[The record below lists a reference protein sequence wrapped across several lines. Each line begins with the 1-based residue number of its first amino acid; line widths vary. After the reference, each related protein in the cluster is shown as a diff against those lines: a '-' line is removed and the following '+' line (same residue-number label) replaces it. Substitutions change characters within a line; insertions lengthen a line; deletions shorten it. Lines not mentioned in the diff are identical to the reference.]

1 MKGDYAMTSVRSL
14 WNQMWAW
21 DEQVRNW
28 TKRMFGLLLMANGAA
43 ARKSDAPVNKKV
55 ENLTQE
61 PDPEHLPSYSKAQ
74 WIGLLTGPLLFLL
87 IRFLV
92 SPEGMSSEA
101 VTALAIVA
109 WIATWWV
116 TEAIPIPLTSLLPLL
131 LFPLFGVMET
141 GDVSASYGDPLIF
154 LFIGSFMIA
163 LTMEK
168 WNLHRRI
175 ALGIISFIGTNP
187 SMIILGFMT
196 ATGFLSMWISNTAT
210 TMMMV
215 PMALAVTKQVA
226 DSLKQNGSTVDTTP
240 GNFKFG
246 TALMLGTAYAATL
259 GGFGTLIGAPAN
271 TILAA
276 TVNKLY
282 GVEISFAKWM
292 SFGIPL
298 VVVLIPLVWL
308 YLVKV
313 AYPMKLKDIPGGRNI
328 IKQEQQDLGRMGFE
342 EKVVLA
348 VFSLVA
354 IGWITRTFLLEN
366 IIPGIDDTVIALLG
380 AFLLF
385 VIPAKNTSGTI
396 LDWDTVKKLPWGIL
410 WLFGGGLAL
419 AAGISSSGLD
429 QWIGSQLVNFTDV
442 PLWVTIALI
451 VGVITLLTEFTSNTA
466 TSTMVYPIVAA
477 GAAALGV
484 DPIILMVAACMGAT
498 FAFMF
503 PVAAPPNAIVFATG
517 YIKMST
523 MAKTGVWLNIGGI
536 IFSIIVVSFFVPI
549 IFGGLM

>member
-28 TKRMFGLLLMANGAA
+28 TKTMFGLRLMANGAA

-55 ENLTQE
+55 ENLMQE
-61 PDPEHLPSYSKAQ
+61 PDPEHPPSYSKAQ

-101 VTALAIVA
+101 VTVLAIVA

-131 LFPLFGVMET
+131 LFPLFGIMET

-154 LFIGSFMIA
+154 LFVGSFMIA